1 MPELRVER
9 VSKAFG
15 GMQALR
21 DVSLT
26 VERGERRAIIGPNG
40 AGKTTLFR
48 VISGELRPN
57 KGAVYLD
64 GRRIDGRP
72 PEQVSLLG
80 VARTFQVSSLFP
92 EKSCLEHVMLALLAL
107 RRGQRWWPFT
117 PMERAPELQEEAYGA
132 LERVGLAEHAR
143 QPAGALAH
151 GDRRQLELAMALAQD
166 PRLLLLDEPLAG
178 LSEVERRRIGHIL
191 MELPRTLT
199 VLLIEHDLAFAYSF
213 ADRMTVL
220 HHGEVLLEG
229 DPEQV
234 RNDPRLLEV
243 YAGRVLEEEVEAA
256 APSERESVP
265 AALQISGLVSGYGD
279 AQVLHGVDMEVCQG
293 EVVAVL
299 GRNGMGKTTLL
310 HTIMGL
316 VRPWSGR
323 IALEGRDVSGLSPLQ
338 RAQAGLTLVPQGR
351 RPIPGLTPQEELS
364 LAYQPGPWT
373 IERVYQL
380 FPRLYERRNAPSVTL
395 SGGEQQMLAIAR
407 ALVRNPK
414 VLLMDEPSEGL
425 SPAILQRIEE
435 TIQTL
440 RREGM
445 TILLA
450 EQKLDIALNVADR
463 VYVMEQ
469 GKVVYEGRPES
480 LRSQR
485 QLLQQMM
492 AI

>member
-1 MPELRVER
+1 MPELRAER

-21 DVSLT
+21 GVSLS

-48 VISGELRPN
+48 IISGELRPN
-57 KGAVYLD
+57 QGAVYLN
-64 GRRIDGRP
+64 GRRVDGLP
-72 PEQVSLLG
+72 PERVSLLG

-117 PMERAPELQEEAYGA
+117 AMARVPGLEDAAYDA
-132 LERVGLAEHAR
+132 LEQVGLAQQAR

-151 GDRRQLELAMALAQD
+151 GDRRQLELAMALAQQ

-178 LSEVERRRIGHIL
+178 LSEVERERIGQIL
-191 MELPRTLT
+191 MHLPRTLT
-199 VLLIEHDLAFAYSF
+199 VLLIEHDLGFAYAF

-220 HHGEVLLEG
+220 HYGEVLLEG

-234 RNDPRLLEV
+234 RRDPRLLEV
-243 YAGRVLEEEVEAA
+243 YAGRVLEETEAPP
-256 APSERESVP
+256 APEREAGP
-265 AALQISGLVSGYGD
+265 AALQVSGLVSGYGD
-279 AQVLHGVDMEVCQG
+279 AQVLHGVDLEVRQG
-293 EVVAVL
+293 EVVALL

-316 VRPWSGR
+316 VRPSSGR
-323 IALEGRDVSGLSPLQ
+323 VLLGGRDVTGLSPLQ
-338 RAQAGLTLVPQGR
+338 LAQAGLTLVPQGR
-351 RPIPGLTPQEELS
+351 RAIPGLTAQEELS
-364 LAYQPGPWT
+364 LARQPGPWSV
-373 IERVYQL
+373 ERVYDL
-380 FPRLYERRNAPSVTL
+380 FPRLYERRNAPSVAL

-407 ALVRNPK
+407 ALVRNPV

-425 SPAILQRIEE
+425 SPAVLQRIEE
-435 TIQTL
+435 TIQAL

-450 EQKLDIALNVADR
+450 EQKLDMALNVADR
-463 VYVMEQ
+463 VYVLEQ
-469 GKVVYEGRPES
+469 GKVVYEGRPNA